1 MIELRTGSAA
11 ETRALG
17 QRIAGQLQA
26 GDVLL
31 LEGDLGAG
39 KSEFTRGIAQG
50 LGITGYIP
58 SPSFTILQVYNTGRL
73 PLFHFDWYRVG
84 SSEELYEMAMDEYL
98 YDDGVAVVEWPS
110 AAEDALPE
118 TRLRIVIRVLDENI
132 RSFTLIPEGGF
143 HTLDVLA
150 LEDKA

>member
-73 PLFHFDWYRVG
+73 PLFHFDWYRVD

-118 TRLRIVIRVLDENI
+118 TRLRIVIRVLGENI

-143 HTLDVLA
+143 HTLDALA

>member
-26 GDVLL
+26 GDVIL

-118 TRLRIVIRVLDENI
+118 TRLRIVIRALDENI

-143 HTLDVLA
+143 HALDALA